1 VIVVRQWRARRDRA
15 AMWAACTFGALAAI
29 VVFGQI
35 VPERP
40 DGFVENA
47 AQRLLLAALVLF
59 PYLLYRFT
67 RAFRTASVRLDRV
80 LTGMSAV
87 MVAWTFALPHR
98 LPAAGEP
105 RPTWVWIYL
114 IAFGVDWAV
123 LSGVVAARLWFA
135 GRSEPTVARRRMQT
149 LAVATTSLALAILA
163 LVGTNEPDSAAALT
177 AQVLAFVSAVCFWLG
192 LAPPAI
198 VRIMWRRPEQ
208 RRLQATIESL
218 MRIAT
223 SEEEIVRRVL
233 EPMAAIVGARAVA
246 IRDAGGRFLGRYDRG
261 GSGGE
266 EHATLIDV
274 PMPNGTIVV
283 TTSPYAP
290 FFGVDELNL
299 LRTLGALTSLA
310 LDRGRLFAQEREM
323 RIALQR
329 ADQLKSDFVAL
340 AAHELRTP
348 VTTVH
353 GFVHTL
359 HHLGDRIGEEQQEE
373 LKRGLEE
380 QTARLASLVEQL
392 LDLSRLDA
400 EAIAI
405 TPRRVNI
412 RRQLEE
418 LVGSA
423 VGASEAPVEI
433 RVAEDLE
440 ANADPVV
447 LERVVTNL
455 VTNAIRY
462 GEPPVILTAEQHDR
476 HLRISVEDRG
486 AGVPAEFVPALFERF
501 ARGPQGRPVRGT
513 GLGLAI
519 ARSYAR
525 AHRGDLIYHDA
536 DPHGARFELV
546 LPAANG

>member
-1 VIVVRQWRARRDRA
+1 
-15 AMWAACTFGALAAI
+15 
-29 VVFGQI
+29 
-35 VPERP
+35 
-40 DGFVENA
+40 
-47 AQRLLLAALVLF
+47 
-59 PYLLYRFT
+59 
-67 RAFRTASVRLDRV
+67 
-80 LTGMSAV
+80 
-87 MVAWTFALPHR
+87 
-98 LPAAGEP
+98 
-105 RPTWVWIYL
+105 
-114 IAFGVDWAV
+114 
-123 LSGVVAARLWFA
+123 
-135 GRSEPTVARRRMQT
+135 
-149 LAVATTSLALAILA
+149 
-163 LVGTNEPDSAAALT
+163 
-177 AQVLAFVSAVCFWLG
+177 
-192 LAPPAI
+192 
-198 VRIMWRRPEQ
+198 
-208 RRLQATIESL
+208 
-218 MRIAT
+218 
-223 SEEEIVRRVL
+223 
-233 EPMAAIVGARAVA
+233 
-246 IRDAGGRFLGRYDRG
+246 
-261 GSGGE
+261 
-266 EHATLIDV
+266 
-274 PMPNGTIVV
+274 V

-299 LRTLGALTSLA
+299 LRTLGALTGLA

-323 RIALQR
+323 RLALQR
-329 ADQLKSDFVAL
+329 ADQMKSDFVAL

-348 VTTVH
+348 VTTIH

-359 HHLGDRIGEEQQEE
+359 HHLGERIPAEQQEE

-405 TPRRVNI
+405 TPRRVNV

-423 VGASEAPVEI
+423 VGAGESPVEI

-455 VTNAIRY
+455 VTNALRY
-462 GEPPVILTAEQHDR
+462 GEPPVVLTAEQRDR
-476 HLRISVEDRG
+476 HLRIAVEDRG
-486 AGVPAEFVPALFERF
+486 HGVPPEFVPALFERF

-546 LPAANG
+546 IPAANG